1 VTAYD
6 PNSRYY
12 GVEVAELTVLDS
24 NGESRT
30 IAYSRRRIIPDY
42 GDQPVLAE
50 HRTAE
55 GERLDLITARYA
67 GDPERF
73 WMLCDANTVLE
84 PSELEIVGRIV
95 RISMAR
101 G

>member
-1 VTAYD
+1 MTTYD
-6 PNSRYY
+6 PKCRYS
-12 GVEVAELTVLDS
+12 GVEIAELTAPDAD
-24 NGESRT
+24 GQERT

-50 HRTAE
+50 HRVAE
-55 GERLDLITARYA
+55 GERLDVVTARYA

-73 WMLCDANTVLE
+73 WMLCDANTVLA
-84 PSELEIVGRIV
+84 PAELEVVGRVI
-95 RISMAR
+95 RISMAK